1 MVDTGMDSSKPR
13 ARSTS
18 GPAILGTLVAVAIAV
33 LVGVFGPD
41 MGGRGIVP
49 EGVPLGAFVER
60 LGELHG
66 TRVASDEVPQ
76 SRWRDAARAL
86 GADRIPEPPVDAW
99 TYRGARIEDRPGS
112 DELAPT
118 IVAVFERDGGPAEEP
133 IRLSIAAV
141 ADGGRTHHYDGFVR
155 SRPLM
160 DGEVLRFAPT
170 ENTSGS
176 AVLVFVDDPIV
187 WVVHCDDESV
197 LKEIAEVLIGRD
209 VGKEYPPADRRIRAE
224 AGGFPLVFGRLL
236 DEGIEEGL
244 DSPIPVPYS

>member
-1 MVDTGMDSSKPR
+1 MMDTGMDSSKPR

-49 EGVPLGAFVER
+49 EGVPLGSIVEN
-60 LGELHG
+60 LGELHRF
-66 TRVASDEVPQ
+66 RVASDEVPQ

-86 GADRIPEPPVDAW
+86 GADRVPEPPVDAW
-99 TYRGARIEDRPGS
+99 SFRGARIEDRPGS

-118 IVAVFERDGGPAEEP
+118 IVAVFERDGGPADEP

-155 SRPLM
+155 SRPLL

-197 LKEIAEVLIGRD
+197 LDEIADGLLGREVGDEDPPEERRVRADLGRNP
-209 VGKEYPPADRRIRAE
+209 V
-224 AGGFPLVFGRLL
+224 VFGRLL
-236 DEGIEEGL
+236 EEGMEEGL